1 MRWTKIGEYTI
12 VFIVGV
18 LTALV
23 VSAFTIFPKVSAK
36 AEKTYVDES
45 INSAKTECIVYTD
58 KQIKDVKQDA
68 DKDKQELLTA
78 IESVRKA
85 NDTNTDRI
93 INAIKK

>member
-1 MRWTKIGEYTI
+1 MRWSKVGEWVA
-12 VFIVGV
+12 VFIIGV
-18 LTALV
+18 LTTLV
-23 VSAFTIFPKVSAK
+23 TMSFAIFPKISGK
-36 AEKTYVDES
+36 AEKSYVDES
-45 INSAKTECIVYTD
+45 ISSAKTECVNYTD
-58 KQIKDVKQDA
+58 KQIQDVKQDA